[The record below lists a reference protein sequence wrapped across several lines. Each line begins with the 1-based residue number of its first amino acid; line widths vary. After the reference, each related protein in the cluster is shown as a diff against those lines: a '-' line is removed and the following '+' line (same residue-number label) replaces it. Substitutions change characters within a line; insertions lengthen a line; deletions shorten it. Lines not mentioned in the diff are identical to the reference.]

1 MIDTLYFV
9 KAETAKARLGSER
22 YPYGSL
28 AEVMQNIKENQ
39 F

>member
-1 MIDTLYFV
+1 MLYYV
-9 KAETAKARLGSER
+9 KAETARVRLGSER

-28 AEVMQNIKENQ
+28 AEVMQDIKENQ